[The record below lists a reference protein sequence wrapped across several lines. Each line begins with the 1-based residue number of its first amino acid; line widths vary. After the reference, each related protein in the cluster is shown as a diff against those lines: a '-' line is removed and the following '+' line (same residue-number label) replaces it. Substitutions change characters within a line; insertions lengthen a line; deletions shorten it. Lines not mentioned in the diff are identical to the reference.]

1 MKTTLVLFTI
11 AIAISGICSTERN
24 LQLASISGNASY
36 FNPYANPILPDCI
49 LGNTPVCGQQKP
61 VSGVTPTPL
70 LKETFANECIMI
82 LLNYEKVSEGWCIV
96 QSTPAEP
103 VDPENAE
110 TTENGFNQVGD
121 PEVDPGCKE
130 CNFNYNPVCGING
143 VTYLNLCR
151 LKKCANIEK
160 AAAGPCGSYN
170 YEPPSSPKPCPC
182 LYAFSP
188 ACGDNGV
195 TYATNCMLMC
205 AEVSKKNDGACQ
217 RPCGCTTFPKPV
229 CSTENETFDNE
240 CLLDCAGKEKKSDGK
255 CPTST
260 PENCEHCKGWYDPVC
275 GKNGVTYNNS
285 CYLKCARVEQYCPGV
300 CPTNKKCHCKDIWL
314 PVCGIDS
321 KTYKNECE
329 AKCKGVNVK
338 HFGPCKE
345 AKIDN
350 TLITGKCNCPDTQKL
365 ICGADQRTYLN
376 PCYLKCLADGKGL
389 HWGRCKALNPHN
401 CHCPAT
407 GPEVCGGDGKIYLNV
422 CVLKCMKQ
430 TQAPPNN
437 CQVKGYTPQV
447 QKPKQSHYHNFAN
460 VGTHHH

>member
-96 QSTPAEP
+96 QSTPEEP

-151 LKKCANIEK
+151 LKTCANIEK

-255 CPTST
+255 CPTAT
-260 PENCEHCKGWYDPVC
+260 PENC
-275 GKNGVTYNNS
+275 
-285 CYLKCARVEQYCPGV
+285 
-300 CPTNKKCHCKDIWL
+300 
-314 PVCGIDS
+314 
-321 KTYKNECE
+321 
-329 AKCKGVNVK
+329 
-338 HFGPCKE
+338 
-345 AKIDN
+345 
-350 TLITGKCNCPDTQKL
+350 
-365 ICGADQRTYLN
+365 
-376 PCYLKCLADGKGL
+376 
-389 HWGRCKALNPHN
+389 
-401 CHCPAT
+401 
-407 GPEVCGGDGKIYLNV
+407 
-422 CVLKCMKQ
+422 
-430 TQAPPNN
+430 
-437 CQVKGYTPQV
+437 
-447 QKPKQSHYHNFAN
+447 
-460 VGTHHH
+460 